1 VKPSQGIKRFTA
13 ITAEKKMSADVL
25 CRVLVEFSGF
35 QINEERAVGAGF
47 VGNRLGGPSFTHTR
61 VELSYK

>member
-1 VKPSQGIKRFTA
+1 
-13 ITAEKKMSADVL
+13 MSADVL